1 MIVKLLTEHHF
12 EFLSLTEGC
21 RGSSEFTLAKMSNCW
36 KSHTSAQLYI
46 TCFMFQVM
54 DPGSSLVRHMSMKAG
69 GTKRTSLDRDTRSVM
84 AVGKDNK
91 GYDNTTDAH
100 ENLKVL

>member
-1 MIVKLLTEHHF
+1 MLDIEYSVIINDVIKIF
-12 EFLSLTEGC
+12 DCS
-21 RGSSEFTLAKMSNCW
+21 
-36 KSHTSAQLYI
+36 
-46 TCFMFQVM
+46 CFMFQVM

-69 GTKRTSLDRDTRSVM
+69 GTKRTSLDRDARSVM

-91 GYDNTTDAH
+91 GYDNTTDTH

>member
-1 MIVKLLTEHHF
+1 
-12 EFLSLTEGC
+12 
-21 RGSSEFTLAKMSNCW
+21 
-36 KSHTSAQLYI
+36 
-46 TCFMFQVM
+46 M

-91 GYDNTTDAH
+91 GYDNTTDTH
-100 ENLKVL
+100 ENLKVD